1 METMIGEKIKNIR
14 KKLGLTQ
21 EDLAGENLSRG
32 MISLIER
39 NQTTPTIRTLN
50 HIAPKLG
57 ISVSELL
64 EDTHQSDIPLK
75 NEENII
81 LKKVI
86 EMSKALITKKRL
98 DEAQDALSKVYSDL
112 TVFDVSNHGEILKLL
127 GDINFYKEN
136 YKTAISYY
144 NEALVY
150 ITPHETADYLQIYLN
165 LSESNRHIQDYQT
178 SIESAQYALL
188 VLNSNLREN
197 LNPLLNIKLLYNLA
211 YSYSRISQ
219 FKLSLNTIKKTILL
233 MQNEKISFS
242 IGSIYMLKGLC
253 ELYLGYY
260 NEGID
265 SNKKALEHLDKHSE
279 NKEIVGCHINLG
291 ILYRKN
297 KNLSDSIKFLQR
309 SLVMSKKL
317 NEPWYYFN
325 NLYELTLTYYNMGC
339 LNETEK
345 NIKKIMECN
354 ENRLKCKALILR
366 GVLHHD
372 KQQFSQALIYF
383 DEAYNISILLGDV
396 QLISKSLF
404 EKAKTLNQIGNL
416 SSSNQLLIQANQ
428 LLSTFNF
435 DL

>member
-64 EDTHQSDIPLK
+64 EDTYQSDIPLK

-112 TVFDVSNHGEILKLL
+112 TVFDVSHHGEILKLL

-197 LNPLLNIKLLYNLA
+197 LNHLLN
-211 YSYSRISQ
+211 
-219 FKLSLNTIKKTILL
+219 
-233 MQNEKISFS
+233 
-242 IGSIYMLKGLC
+242 
-253 ELYLGYY
+253 
-260 NEGID
+260 
-265 SNKKALEHLDKHSE
+265 
-279 NKEIVGCHINLG
+279 
-291 ILYRKN
+291 
-297 KNLSDSIKFLQR
+297 
-309 SLVMSKKL
+309 
-317 NEPWYYFN
+317 
-325 NLYELTLTYYNMGC
+325 
-339 LNETEK
+339 
-345 NIKKIMECN
+345 
-354 ENRLKCKALILR
+354 
-366 GVLHHD
+366 
-372 KQQFSQALIYF
+372 
-383 DEAYNISILLGDV
+383 
-396 QLISKSLF
+396 
-404 EKAKTLNQIGNL
+404 
-416 SSSNQLLIQANQ
+416 
-428 LLSTFNF
+428 
-435 DL
+435 